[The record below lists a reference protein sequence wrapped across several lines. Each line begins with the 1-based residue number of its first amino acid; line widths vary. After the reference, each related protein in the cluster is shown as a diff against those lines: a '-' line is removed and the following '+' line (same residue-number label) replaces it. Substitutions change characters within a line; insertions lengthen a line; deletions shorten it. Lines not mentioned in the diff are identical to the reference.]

1 MSGDLLLLAD
11 SQLLL
16 RGDSAS
22 ALRQCVRR
30 WCRRAGSSAY
40 SAAYFGQANGND
52 PAFAELAQAGL
63 AGLLDAPV
71 QVHWVRDEQQLPAEP
86 CALVL
91 LAGGDVAAGWQFLG
105 RPRVRHWLTRCHAR
119 ADSLMIGISAG
130 AIHLG
135 RGVNPGRPE
144 LGCQTYLGW
153 LPEPVAVHEEEA
165 GWPSLRPA
173 GGLAIVLGGGVWV
186 TAHPHGYQWQAV
198 GRGAQRRGADGVARP
213 LAGV

>member
-1 MSGDLLLLAD
+1 M
-11 SQLLL
+11 
-16 RGDSAS
+16 
-22 ALRQCVRR
+22 
-30 WCRRAGSSAY
+30 
-40 SAAYFGQANGND
+40 
-52 PAFAELAQAGL
+52 

-153 LPEPVAVHEEEA
+153 LPEPVAEDYAASDYVAPRNSTEQILVAVWSEVLEQDKV
-165 GWPSLRPA
+165 G
-173 GGLAIVLGGGVWV
+173 IYDDFFDLGGHSLLINKVATRLKQQTGVELPLRTLFEV
-186 TAHPHGYQWQAV
+186 PTIAALAEIINSLAPAATEY
-198 GRGAQRRGADGVARP
+198 DGVGEDADDYEEGS
-213 LAGV
+213 L